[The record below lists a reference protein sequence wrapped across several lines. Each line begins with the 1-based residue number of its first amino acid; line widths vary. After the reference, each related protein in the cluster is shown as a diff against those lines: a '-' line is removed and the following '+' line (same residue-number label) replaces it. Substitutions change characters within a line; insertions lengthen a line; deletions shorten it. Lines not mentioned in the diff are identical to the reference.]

1 MPFYQR
7 VTRRRVVLLSF
18 FHACFI
24 AVSRHTSSSETR
36 KFFYSVINIQ
46 LLKHVLTRTHSPL
59 PPLLAV
65 IFHPS
70 WRETGE
76 GSNGEEA
83 TSRTPQPLICRKF
96 HSTTSHFS
104 SIPNTSSLVDFLPLR
119 QWRGDTLTRII
130 TRVPSTNLNRKKKK
144 IPYAVMLHV
153 TDFYCDLETSKAFI
167 LNITWRK
174 DVRTDITISSK

>member
-7 VTRRRVVLLSF
+7 VTRRHVVFLSF

-96 HSTTSHFS
+96 HSSFFKYSPH
-104 SIPNTSSLVDFLPLR
+104 L
-119 QWRGDTLTRII
+119 LTRRFFAFASM
-130 TRVPSTNLNRKKKK
+130 TRRYVNANHYEGAQHKSKSKEKKNSVCC
-144 IPYAVMLHV
+144 YVAC
-153 TDFYCDLETSKAFI
+153 Y
-167 LNITWRK
+167 
-174 DVRTDITISSK
+174 

>member
-1 MPFYQR
+1 MVSPRRAIYQR
-7 VTRRRVVLLSF
+7 VTRRHVVFLSF

-104 SIPNTSSLVDFLPLR
+104 SIPHTSSLVDFLPLR
-119 QWRGDTLTRII
+119 QWRGDALTRII
-130 TRVPSTNLNRKKKK
+130 TRVPSANLNWKKKK
-144 IPYAVMLHV
+144 IP
-153 TDFYCDLETSKAFI
+153 
-167 LNITWRK
+167 
-174 DVRTDITISSK
+174 

>member
-24 AVSRHTSSSETR
+24 AVSRHTSSFETR
-36 KFFYSVINIQ
+36 QFFCSVINIQ

-104 SIPNTSSLVDFLPLR
+104 SIPHTSSLVDFLPLR
-119 QWRGDTLTRII
+119 QWHGDTLTRII
-130 TRVPSTNLNRKKKK
+130 TRVPSTNLNWKKKNFRK
-144 IPYAVMLHV
+144 LLCCMLLIFTV
-153 TDFYCDLETSKAFI
+153 T
-167 LNITWRK
+167 
-174 DVRTDITISSK
+174 